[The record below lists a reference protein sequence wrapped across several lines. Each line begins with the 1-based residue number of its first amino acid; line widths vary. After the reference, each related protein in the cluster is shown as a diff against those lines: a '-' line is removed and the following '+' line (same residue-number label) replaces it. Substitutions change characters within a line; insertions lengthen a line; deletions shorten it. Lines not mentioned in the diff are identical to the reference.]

1 LVTSRSSG
9 AKRTLQVVAS
19 QNSAKQTRASGWTF
33 GLRRPTFSEK
43 VCTPVPTKGCAV
55 GTLLFWLGV
64 LVAVGLIF
72 LAAKL
77 YDRKYRNS
85 TGEPGAGQSQ
95 GAVLDQ
101 ETGRNLGG
109 TGNW

>member
-1 LVTSRSSG
+1 M
-9 AKRTLQVVAS
+9 
-19 QNSAKQTRASGWTF
+19 
-33 GLRRPTFSEK
+33 
-43 VCTPVPTKGCAV
+43 

-64 LVAVGLIF
+64 LVAVGLIL

-77 YDRKYRNS
+77 YDRKYRNPK
-85 TGEPGAGQSQ
+85 GEPGAGQSQ

>member
-1 LVTSRSSG
+1 M
-9 AKRTLQVVAS
+9 
-19 QNSAKQTRASGWTF
+19 
-33 GLRRPTFSEK
+33 
-43 VCTPVPTKGCAV
+43 

-77 YDRKYRNS
+77 YDRKYRNP